1 MYHRLS
7 KGNNNNITTKR
18 NNNERVK
25 KDSVKDTND
34 NIKKIYSTI
43 KNSNFQKE
51 HPFGGSDLKKVN
63 YWGVPPGQEERPLTQ
78 RNSIKYK
85 DNLEKGIAYYINTKE
100 VKSSSHSKSRNSS
113 VKTERVLNPSLNTEY
128 YEEINGHHR
137 KKFNSGRTQGSINE
151 LIMKTP
157 DTYFPLGGRKRSN
170 YSAEKYTNIFDK
182 DFLMDN
188 TNRGLFGVMR
198 KVRKNHILTN
208 ENKVYDDLP
217 HGKKHYHIQSNSI
230 L

>member
-1 MYHRLS
+1 M
-7 KGNNNNITTKR
+7 
-18 NNNERVK
+18 
-25 KDSVKDTND
+25 
-34 NIKKIYSTI
+34 
-43 KNSNFQKE
+43 KNSIFQKE

-85 DNLEKGIAYYINTKE
+85 DNLEKGIAYYINTNENKTT
-100 VKSSSHSKSRNSS
+100 SHSKSRNSS
-113 VKTERVLNPSLNTEY
+113 VKTERVLNPSMNNEY
-128 YEEINGHHR
+128 YEEINGHQK
-137 KKFNSGRTQGSINE
+137 KKFNIGKTQGSINE

-157 DTYFPLGGRKRSN
+157 DTYFPLGGRKRRN

-182 DFLMDN
+182 EFLMDQ

-198 KVRKNHILTN
+198 KVRKNNLLTN
-208 ENKVYDDLP
+208 ENKVYDELP
-217 HGKKHYHIQSNSI
+217 HGKKHYHIKSNSI